1 MNETHCTKLQI
12 RESRKKKKTK
22 KERNK
27 KCALLNQRSIKN
39 VQLSSIV
46 GRIIFQVFFFNF
58 TCFLLYL
65 SLCFYFYFCYKTCSA
80 QHRLVFGKSTKDNL
94 ELLNI
99 LY

>member
-1 MNETHCTKLQI
+1 MNETLCTKLQI

-46 GRIIFQVFFFNF
+46 GRIIFQVFFF
-58 TCFLLYL
+58 LIL
-65 SLCFYFYFCYKTCSA
+65 
-80 QHRLVFGKSTKDNL
+80 LVFYSIFLFVFTFIFVTKHAVH
-94 ELLNI
+94 NI
-99 LY
+99 G